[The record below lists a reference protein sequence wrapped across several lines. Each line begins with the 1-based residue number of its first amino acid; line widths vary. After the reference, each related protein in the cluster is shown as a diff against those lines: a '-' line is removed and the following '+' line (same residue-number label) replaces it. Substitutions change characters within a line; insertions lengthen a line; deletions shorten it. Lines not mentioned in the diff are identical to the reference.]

1 MPNIAKLQQLLD
13 YVKSLPTERINMNT
27 WADGLDANEC
37 GTSACLGGHAT
48 TLFPKE
54 IQLRRSQHPGHL
66 PDTFYIQHITTEDD
80 DDRDD
85 GALRIVF
92 ELDENESNGD
102 DPADLLFSGG
112 RTPAQAIADLEKFII
127 EHS

>member
-13 YVKSLPTERINMNT
+13 YVTTLPTERIKMNT

-48 TLFPKE
+48 ALFPKE
-54 IQLRRSQHPGHL
+54 IQLRRSQHPGSL
-66 PDTFYIQHITTEDD
+66 ARFYIQHLNTDED

-92 ELDENESNGD
+92 ELDENELNGD
-102 DPADLLFSGG
+102 DPVDLLFSGG
-112 RTPAQAIADLEKFII
+112 RTPEKAIADLEKFII